1 MVAKADHPAW
11 LLTAAE
17 GYVGD
22 RSNERTARGI
32 TSKGLSIKASFF
44 PNRPPQPSK
53 LWVHCP
59 EAAVVQTPRVLYI
72 AGDLILFRVPIS
84 SDPVPENRFFWPLDS
99 DYFVYRADPNLRE
112 LKLLTDVH
120 IRNFEDCEVGILPR
134 GFHDYTIAALV
145 VCPLT
150 IDRFILHLFH
160 SETSSW
166 TSIVPPVVEPQ
177 EGFNI
182 VIPTNTDLHRH
193 DTSNV
198 ITIGGE
204 YGTMG
209 WVDLWRGILFCDV
222 LCEKPT
228 LRGIPLP
235 LPMYHITGGDGM
247 GLYLD
252 RAMDC
257 RGIAFI
263 NGCLKFVQLD
273 ISGSCLLQYIDGE
286 TGFPTLLVSDWAI
299 SSWTNKKMEN
309 SYKAWGDAECTVQA
323 SEVTIKSDMVSQPTG
338 RLLLPSEDSVENP
351 ERKAAYLP
359 HLVISDPSPSL
370 DGDGVVYLIAR
381 EKLYHQKSWV
391 LALDMNSKTLRS
403 VAPFGMVEDPCDSVV
418 YCTSR
423 SASNT

>member
-1 MVAKADHPAW
+1 
-11 LLTAAE
+11 
-17 GYVGD
+17 
-22 RSNERTARGI
+22 
-32 TSKGLSIKASFF
+32 
-44 PNRPPQPSK
+44 
-53 LWVHCP
+53 
-59 EAAVVQTPRVLYI
+59 
-72 AGDLILFRVPIS
+72 
-84 SDPVPENRFFWPLDS
+84 
-99 DYFVYRADPNLRE
+99 
-112 LKLLTDVH
+112 
-120 IRNFEDCEVGILPR
+120 
-134 GFHDYTIAALV
+134 
-145 VCPLT
+145 
-150 IDRFILHLFH
+150 
-160 SETSSW
+160 
-166 TSIVPPVVEPQ
+166 
-177 EGFNI
+177 
-182 VIPTNTDLHRH
+182 
-193 DTSNV
+193 
-198 ITIGGE
+198 
-204 YGTMG
+204 
-209 WVDLWRGILFCDV
+209 
-222 LCEKPT
+222 
-228 LRGIPLP
+228 
-235 LPMYHITGGDGM
+235 
-247 GLYLD
+247 
-252 RAMDC
+252 MDC